1 MEQKFYCGKQKFAY
15 GNHIIVTYT
24 QIDCLVIDVKQNWFC
39 RSILNK
45 LTLKYYP
52 KHKWMNTSVFIH
64 YGKFW
69 CYLWSWSI
77 FLFSEKKNL
86 FSESFR
92 NSFYKDHMHY
102 AQSRQIK
109 MGLLRPNMLS
119 TRANL
124 VAVLASTWQ
133 DILIAISISKQKNFA
148 CCNV

>member
-1 MEQKFYCGKQKFAY
+1 MENF
-15 GNHIIVTYT
+15 
-24 QIDCLVIDVKQNWFC
+24 DVICDHGTF
-39 RSILNK
+39 SSF
-45 LTLKYYP
+45 LK
-52 KHKWMNTSVFIH
+52 T
-64 YGKFW
+64 
-69 CYLWSWSI
+69 
-77 FLFSEKKNL
+77 NL

-133 DILIAISISKQKNFA
+133 DLLIAIFYLKTKEF
-148 CCNV
+148 CML